1 MITINKLFN
10 TDINIQGVN
19 FRIQKIVIPEIQR
32 DYVQGLEEYTNQLNN
47 FLDVLFKA
55 LSSEDKCSLDFI
67 YGNIENGVFEP
78 IDGQQ
83 RITTLALLY
92 YYIENICNENINNN
106 IFNKI
111 VYKTKNTATDF
122 CRLLSKEY
130 FIKYLHE
137 NKKNEIISI
146 IKDYKEYYDF
156 YDYDLTIESMIN
168 TLNSIHIKYEK
179 LSDKSNLSFDNISF
193 QIFPM
198 KNFKLS
204 DDLYIKMNGRGKQLS
219 SFDNFKADYFKWLEE
234 NINIIDELIPN
245 ITESSEDNN
254 KDKEEDK
261 EKERKKHK
269 LETLKRKFD
278 TDYIDIFWDYALKN
292 SEDTDETPDPEKLFF
307 RFINR
312 FVVGKILSII
322 NNDENAKNKEY
333 KQYINQFLSCNQ
345 KFKDFTSD
353 EQNNLID
360 KFIEEVDTY
369 FFTNKGSKTEDNSTE
384 YFNFDFYGF
393 ILSKYNSRLINI
405 LDNLSKKDDNNN
417 YFLNK
422 ISEYFKA
429 GWKNDF
435 NIFNDFKNY
444 KELFVYNTILSFLEN
459 RLSEEYIE
467 KEVQCLSRLVWNVA
481 EQYDLVTGIYKN
493 TYISIANRF
502 EFLSKISNDS
512 TKDNNSLNSIYSYF
526 FNANENYHLP
536 GNLKIIIEDE
546 VKKCQYIFEKTSLEQ
561 DFIELEKLPYLKGT
575 IGFLLGNDKN
585 NFEIIYKTALSEF
598 EKYVE
603 IHDDKKNKKYFI
615 DNTNNY
621 LFNRNILYK
630 YFLNNQLEIEKYNE
644 KLFTLDALKV
654 DLIKDNNIRQFAF
667 EFIKNSNA
675 LIDSANFINNYMSK
689 MYINEHTVSLQE
701 KDKSFVYIT
710 SFLDSLY
717 MLLYAKDDSDYL
729 INNYYILDEFL
740 PCIIHKNC
748 HGGYFASSKR
758 LNSIF
763 GDTYII
769 DTINKIIDKC
779 KNLPINL
786 KTIPN
791 EIKIFIDNDNDSN
804 KKRYNNI
811 VAPVGDREIQ
821 LSFEINNKQY
831 VFILNNGIGI
841 KYDNE
846 VKHGIWIPIQSIEH
860 LKELTEII
868 IKIICKLTNDE
879 NNTLSNII
887 DEIIRNK
894 DLSDTFKDNVLF

>member
-353 EQNNLID
+353 KQNNLID

-369 FFTNKGSKTEDNSTE
+369 FFTNKGSKTEDNSIE

-887 DEIIRNK
+887 DEIIEPVK
-894 DLSDTFKDNVLF
+894 KSL

>member
-254 KDKEEDK
+254 KDKEEYK

-353 EQNNLID
+353 KQNNLID

-369 FFTNKGSKTEDNSTE
+369 FFTNKGSKTEDNSIE

>member
-353 EQNNLID
+353 KQNNLID

-369 FFTNKGSKTEDNSTE
+369 FFTNKGSKTEDNSIE